1 MMWLRDLSGSPK
13 CNDSMHNRLHTVMK
27 QLHVLKHMKITCI
40 HRLINFSSCSEKL
53 VWFGSVKNSSNN
65 KFVAKRLTF
74 FFILPLNSSFIFDT
88 DVYYMQFIYEKINTL
103 VNTEII
109 SGATFN

>member
-27 QLHVLKHMKITCI
+27 QLHVLKHMKITYI

-65 KFVAKRLTF
+65 KFVAKR
-74 FFILPLNSSFIFDT
+74 
-88 DVYYMQFIYEKINTL
+88 
-103 VNTEII
+103 
-109 SGATFN
+109 